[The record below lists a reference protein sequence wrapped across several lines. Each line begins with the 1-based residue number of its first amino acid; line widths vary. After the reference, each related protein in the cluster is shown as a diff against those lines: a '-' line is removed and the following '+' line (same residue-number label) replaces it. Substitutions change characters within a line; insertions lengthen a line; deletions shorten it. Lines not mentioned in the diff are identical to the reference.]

1 MKRHELIVI
10 GAGPAGLSAAIEA
23 KKNGMDVIVF
33 DENQRPGGQ
42 LFKQIHKFFGSK
54 EHHAKERGFRIGQ
67 DLLKEA
73 EELGVRVE
81 LDSTVMGIY
90 PNKEVTVKQYG
101 VVDHYKGD
109 AIIIATGAAENMI
122 PFKGWDTPGVIGAGA
137 PFAYESANLIS
148 AYRTAAIPGAGVKNL
163 AKEDAKVLGIVGPG
177 VINSITVETFAALRP
192 SLDTLKI
199 KGRGRASI
207 DRCIAYVK
215 EKCPQF
221 KNIEVVDTIEDCVKG
236 SDIMSFATSTP
247 TGGHE
252 NYPYVKR
259 EWIKPGALIC
269 APGAIDT
276 DEDLITDFFQE
287 SAKKDIC
294 LHPDAG
300 FAGAGREQKHLVGVG
315 ESLLDQKTPLAA
327 GTKHHFHGKIIER
340 HIGVQ
345 SNESRRNCIMFGKRK
360 HDNFRAGSIL
370 KTAYQRR
377 DSVPGLPGFFEGFQ
391 PGGSIGESRG
401 EDKAEE
407 RNVLPHQKGVKGE
420 LTVKQGA
427 RPLYTGTGGSIS
439 QSASASGR

>member
-1 MKRHELIVI
+1 MAYPEIDMLYLNEKDMIA
-10 GAGPAGLSAAIEA
+10 AGVTDTLKCVETMEEVLKTLDRGDYRMGGENGDSHGCMVYFPDSIKHFPGMPKDGPDRRFMCMPAYLGGKFHVAGVKWYGSNVENREKGLPRSIL
-23 KKNGMDVIVF
+23 M
-33 DENQRPGGQ
+33 
-42 LFKQIHKFFGSK
+42 
-54 EHHAKERGFRIGQ
+54 
-67 DLLKEA
+67 
-73 EELGVRVE
+73 
-81 LDSTVMGIY
+81 
-90 PNKEVTVKQYG
+90 VTLN
-101 VVDHYKGD
+101 DPE
-109 AIIIATGAAENMI
+109 T
-122 PFKGWDTPGVIGAGA
+122 GA

-177 VINSITVETFAALRP
+177 IINSITVETFAALRP

-294 LHPDAG
+294 LHPDSG
-300 FAGAGREQKHLVGVG
+300 FAEAGREQKHLVGVG
-315 ESLLDQKTPLAA
+315 ENLLDQKTPLAA

-370 KTAYQRR
+370 KTAYQRQYFAICFGVR
-377 DSVPGLPGFFEGFQ
+377 PVKDLH
-391 PGGSIGESRG
+391 SRW
-401 EDKAEE
+401 KWA
-407 RNVLPHQKGVKGE
+407 
-420 LTVKQGA
+420 
-427 RPLYTGTGGSIS
+427 
-439 QSASASGR
+439 

>member
-1 MKRHELIVI
+1 MAYPEIDMLYLNEKDMIA
-10 GAGPAGLSAAIEA
+10 AGVTDTLKCVETMEDVLKTLDRGDYRMGGENGDSHGCMVYFPDNIKHFPGMPKDGPDRRFMCMPAYLGGKFHVAGVKWYGSNVENREKGLPRSIL
-23 KKNGMDVIVF
+23 M
-33 DENQRPGGQ
+33 
-42 LFKQIHKFFGSK
+42 
-54 EHHAKERGFRIGQ
+54 
-67 DLLKEA
+67 
-73 EELGVRVE
+73 
-81 LDSTVMGIY
+81 
-90 PNKEVTVKQYG
+90 VTLN
-101 VVDHYKGD
+101 DPE
-109 AIIIATGAAENMI
+109 T
-122 PFKGWDTPGVIGAGA
+122 GA

-276 DEDLITDFFQE
+276 DEDLITDPSTKLVVDNTKLYDSWAEEYPYPTFDTWFLLGSKFTDME
-287 SAKKDIC
+287 HDGKLDRSRVEDLGGI
-294 LHPDAG
+294 LD
-300 FAGAGREQKHLVGVG
+300 GRLPGRA
-315 ESLLDQKTPLAA
+315 SDDQIILYSIGGMPIEDVAWGKTIYQNALEKGI
-327 GTKHHFHGKIIER
+327 GTKL
-340 HIGVQ
+340 
-345 SNESRRNCIMFGKRK
+345 N
-360 HDNFRAGSIL
+360 L
-370 KTAYQRR
+370 W
-377 DSVPGLPGFFEGFQ
+377 
-391 PGGSIGESRG
+391 
-401 EDKAEE
+401 DK
-407 RNVLPHQKGVKGE
+407 PY
-420 LTVKQGA
+420 
-427 RPLYTGTGGSIS
+427 LY
-439 QSASASGR
+439 